1 MIHYKGEHKE
11 GGFSMNVWIVEVYEN
26 GVWRQ
31 YGAAS
36 VDFKKLYDICRKFC
50 ENGTKARVV
59 RVKH

>member
-1 MIHYKGEHKE
+1 
-11 GGFSMNVWIVEVYEN
+11 MNVWIVEVYEN